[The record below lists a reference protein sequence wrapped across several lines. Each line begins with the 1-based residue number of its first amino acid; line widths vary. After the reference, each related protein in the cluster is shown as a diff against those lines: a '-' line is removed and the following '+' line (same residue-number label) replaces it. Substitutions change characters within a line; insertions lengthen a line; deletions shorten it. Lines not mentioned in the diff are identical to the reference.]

1 MIMRK
6 IIFAS
11 CLLAIAS
18 LSSAQDASAL
28 VKKLRDKF
36 MKVNDYTAAA
46 TLKTDVAFLKIPET
60 PVTVY
65 YKKPDKF
72 RIKRSNGISV
82 LPKGGISV
90 NLNSLLTR
98 DDLLSFFIGETS
110 YNNKQLKI
118 VRMMSSK
125 EESNLSSAT
134 LYVDEK
140 TALVYKASISTK
152 DNGTYEM
159 DLSYGKYADWSLP
172 DKVIFVFNTKEYKM
186 PKGITV
192 DFGDDKKNA
201 GKPAADSKGKVE
213 ITYSSYTINKGIDDS
228 VFAEK

>member
-1 MIMRK
+1 MKK
-6 IIFAS
+6 ILIAS
-11 CLLAIAS
+11 CLLTITFT
-18 LSSAQDASAL
+18 LSAQDAGVL
-28 VKKLRDKF
+28 VKKLREKF

-46 TLKTDVAFLKIPET
+46 TLKTDVAFLQIPET

-72 RIKRSNGISV
+72 RIKRANGISV
-82 LPKGGISV
+82 LPKGGVSV

-98 DDLLSFFIGETS
+98 DDLLAFFIGEAS
-110 YNNKQLKI
+110 YNNKQVKI

-125 EESNLSSAT
+125 EESSLSSAT

-140 TALVYKASISTK
+140 ATLVYKASISTK

-159 DLSYGKYADWSLP
+159 DLTYGKYADWSLP

-201 GKPAADSKGKVE
+201 AKPAADNKGKVE
-213 ITYSSYTINKGIDDS
+213 IAYHSYTINKGIDDA